1 MFKQSTLW
9 YIKLI
14 KAIHGYVRQLI
25 DNALALSFKNYLQ
38 VRMTLMYKPTTWKMF
53 YYLQIIAKRTKLSW
67 AKSRLSLQDTEDKN
81 LLKISLY

>member
-1 MFKQSTLW
+1 
-9 YIKLI
+9 
-14 KAIHGYVRQLI
+14 
-25 DNALALSFKNYLQ
+25 
-38 VRMTLMYKPTTWKMF
+38 MF